1 MPMARGM
8 SQMLSSRI
16 VGQSASLDKA
26 EEDLDMSLDNLNQMI
41 LELDPTFEPLPV
53 RSHTTNKSL
62 NKDDSPEEKTVTGC
76 ILLSR
81 GCSSGEKQVESTP
94 FCNVASLTLHSV
106 PRRRGSYS
114 PQGSVVFSS
123 SPSSSR
129 PVPCDSFRRQQRLP
143 SHQSEVAGS
152 PVTLPMLCGT
162 HHGSATS
169 LLSTSPVSD
178 TSYIMG
184 SCQSLLSDDNDSCLD
199 SNLFSPHDPLTDDSH
214 TNRTFTPMQNQG
226 VSLLHPNT
234 CPPLMGV
241 SLTDIPV
248 VLVNGT
254 PVPSL
259 SPVVNVNQNFHT
271 RSGSRSPSPQ
281 DKTFCLNSRQFL
293 GSKSNMKFVMDTS
306 QYWFRPQITREEA
319 DALLRDQEPGSF
331 VVRDST
337 SYKGSFDL
345 AMKVPTN
352 PTSLCKAENSSEHIK
367 HFLIESSVKGV
378 RVKGSSQEQYFGSL
392 SALIYQHTISAY
404 ALPSKLVI
412 CSQDLK
418 KGEQGGQ
425 DTDKEVAKAASN
437 FLFLSAV
444 PVEMLTGSCAVQR
457 AVSIIFKSQ
466 ADQITPTIVNLMV
479 SPKGMTLTDIQ
490 RKLFFRR
497 HYPIH
502 LLSYGGEDPEDRRWQ
517 KDCKSARLFGI
528 ITKGTEPGAENV
540 CHVFAEY
547 NPSQLCSS
555 ILHLIQRITAK
566 SQI

>member
-62 NKDDSPEEKTVTGC
+62 NKGNCDNHFYDIIYDLK
-76 ILLSR
+76 I
-81 GCSSGEKQVESTP
+81 
-94 FCNVASLTLHSV
+94 FFLTLCVSV
-106 PRRRGSYS
+106 TYENC
-114 PQGSVVFSS
+114 FSS
-123 SPSSSR
+123 H
-129 PVPCDSFRRQQRLP
+129 FFL
-143 SHQSEVAGS
+143 
-152 PVTLPMLCGT
+152 
-162 HHGSATS
+162 
-169 LLSTSPVSD
+169 
-178 TSYIMG
+178 

-281 DKTFCLNSRQFL
+281 DKTFCLNSRQKCDLFL
-293 GSKSNMKFVMDTS
+293 LGFVGSKSNMKFVMDTS

-352 PTSLCKAENSSEHIK
+352 PTSLCKAGSEWPENSSEHIK

-412 CSQDLK
+412 CSQGSMGLIHSRK
-418 KGEQGGQ
+418 IS
-425 DTDKEVAKAASN
+425 SN

-490 RKLFFRR
+490 RKLF
-497 HYPIH
+497 
-502 LLSYGGEDPEDRRWQ
+502 
-517 KDCKSARLFGI
+517 GI